1 MMKKKIKKEKLG
13 KKYVKDI
20 TVSLKKKKQKTKK
33 GPRKISKFYRRK
45 KKQRQYYWE
54 CNKNLSR
61 EQKQKVI
68 EYRNYYVTHKK

>member
-1 MMKKKIKKEKLG
+1 MIKKNKEKLG

-45 KKQRQYYWE
+45 RKTTSV
-54 CNKNLSR
+54 LLG
-61 EQKQKVI
+61 V
-68 EYRNYYVTHKK
+68 